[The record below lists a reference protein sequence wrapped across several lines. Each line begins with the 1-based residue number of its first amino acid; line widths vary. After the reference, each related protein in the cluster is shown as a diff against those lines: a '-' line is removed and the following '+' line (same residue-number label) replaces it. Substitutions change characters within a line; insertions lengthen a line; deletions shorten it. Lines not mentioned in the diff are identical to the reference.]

1 MEDLVVCMCVTLRW
15 YAIAIRR
22 ISPSDIRCLYFVFY
36 TTWCHSTAST
46 IFLPTMILN
55 VCWRFQRKL
64 NFVFLLFICHILSTY
79 GQGYFPKLVDLA
91 ELKPITS
98 TSTCGATTSKYCG
111 SSARQTS
118 LQTCFEETCKFGC
131 CANCGSSKP
140 VPSDLAERSNKVG
153 VTQDGDPRNG
163 TIIRSFR
170 FQGDSHIQPLR
181 VPTIDYVNPGFT
193 ISVWIKQK
201 KGNKG

>member
-1 MEDLVVCMCVTLRW
+1 M
-15 YAIAIRR
+15 
-22 ISPSDIRCLYFVFY
+22 
-36 TTWCHSTAST
+36 
-46 IFLPTMILN
+46 FLPTMVLN
-55 VCWRFQRKL
+55 VRWRFQKKL
-64 NFVFLLFICHILSTY
+64 NFVFLLFIWHISSTY

-98 TSTCGATTSKYCG
+98 TSTCGSTTSKYCE
-111 SSARQTS
+111 SSIRQTS
-118 LQTCFEETCKFGC
+118 LQTCVEQTCKFDC

-140 VPSDLAERSNKVG
+140 VPSDLAEFSDKFG

-163 TIIRSFR
+163 TIVRSFR
-170 FQGDSHIQPLR
+170 FQGDSHIRPLR
-181 VPTIDYVNPGFT
+181 VPAINYVNPGFT

>member
-1 MEDLVVCMCVTLRW
+1 MYQLN
-15 YAIAIRR
+15 
-22 ISPSDIRCLYFVFY
+22 
-36 TTWCHSTAST
+36 STAST
-46 IFLPTMILN
+46 TMILN
-55 VCWRFQRKL
+55 VRCRFQRKL
-64 NFVFLLFICHILSTY
+64 IFVFLLFICHILSTY

-98 TSTCGATTSKYCG
+98 TSTCGATSSKYCQ
-111 SSARQTS
+111 SSTRQTS
-118 LQTCFEETCKFGC
+118 LQTCFQETCKFDC
-131 CANCGSSKP
+131 CEDCGSSKP
-140 VPSDLAERSNKVG
+140 VPSDLAERSNKFG

-170 FQGDSHIQPLR
+170 FQGDSYIQPLR
-181 VPTIDYVNPGFT
+181 VPTIDYVNLGFT